1 MWRDAAGQ
9 GGRGGAAPR
18 PSQRPVSDPT
28 TEREAFHR
36 ADRRCRVAA
45 VPAMSYARRAD
56 ALAALGRT
64 DLAARDRARVEAS
77 NRLDVAALRWLTRGG
92 SDLAVRTA
100 AAEALLGSDRAAA
113 TDVEAA
119 LALVFSSGKR
129 LVVRAQRRGE
139 AIAGWVAWQG
149 DGVPSLAVGFG
160 DGGRTAPRLI
170 LDARAGAAPRR
181 ARFAFRADPTLS
193 AEVEAT
199 LPNGERRCAV
209 AYPTSKSRGVL
220 LPAPARPAA
229 LTVIV
234 PVFGDPDSLAECL
247 AALRPQCGGDVAVV
261 MVDDA
266 SPDPRVSALA
276 QSFCEGVSGHLVRA
290 RVNAGFAAAVN
301 LGLERCVSGDVLV
314 LNSDVI
320 LPPRALERL
329 RAAAR
334 RGPDI
339 GTVTPLSNDA
349 GAASFPD
356 PLGAGRALPR
366 DERTRV
372 DAAAEAANSGVSVDL
387 PAALGSCLYVTRACL
402 DRVGGLSLRYG
413 RGYYEDTE
421 LYLRAT
427 EAGLRN
433 VTACDTYVTHL
444 GGRSFGPGKRALVT
458 RNHDVLCR
466 RFPRFER
473 TEALFDAADPL
484 RRVRGAIEERLGPDV
499 GTGAVLVAPA
509 FGCEALIDRT
519 LRARAADGRPAL
531 VLRHAAGEGG
541 VLVAVAASAAPWP
554 LSLCFR
560 LAADG
565 DDGDRL
571 AAYLGRI
578 PRPELIVLR
587 PERLPDPLRDALRG
601 LDRTVGPDADGTPP
615 RIAGDTERGG
625 AAGPLEA
632 RPWGAHA
639 GPGFPPRPRPA
650 AAPARPKGREG
661 ARELRMLGVVVP
673 LVEPAAEALVLAI
686 ARALRRRSRTHIIV
700 LGRAVDEEQL
710 RSSGN
715 LWVTGPIA
723 AGEIADV
730 ARCHGVDAL
739 LSPYRDGTSWPLDEL
754 REALGTPCAAFVAAR
769 GGMWADDLALDP
781 LAPERDICLTVAAW
795 CDPSPA
801 MR

>member
-1 MWRDAAGQ
+1 M
-9 GGRGGAAPR
+9 
-18 PSQRPVSDPT
+18 SDPSS
-28 TEREAFHR
+28 ECESFHR
-36 ADRRCRVAA
+36 ADRLCRVAA
-45 VPAMSYARRAD
+45 VSAMSYARRAD
-56 ALAALGRT
+56 ALSALGRS
-64 DLAARDRARVEAS
+64 DLAARDRVRVEAS
-77 NRLDVAALRWLTRGG
+77 NRLDVAALRWLMRGG
-92 SDLAVRTA
+92 SDPAVRTV
-100 AAEALLGSDRAAA
+100 AAEALLEADRAAA
-113 TDVEAA
+113 ADVEAA
-119 LALVFSSGKR
+119 LALLFSSGRR
-129 LVVRAQRRGE
+129 LIMRAARRGE
-139 AIAGWVAWQG
+139 AIAGWAAWRG
-149 DGVPSLAVGFG
+149 ECAPSLAVGFG

-170 LDARAGAAPRR
+170 LDAPAGDAPRR

-199 LPNGERRCAV
+199 LPSGERCRAV
-209 AYPTSKSRGVL
+209 VYPASKDCGIL
-220 LPAPARPAA
+220 PPAPVRSAA

-261 MVDDA
+261 AVDDA

-276 QSFCEGVSGHLVRA
+276 QSFCEGVDGHFVRA

-301 LGLERCVSGDVLV
+301 LGLERCVSGDVLI

-372 DAAAEAANSGVSVDL
+372 DAAAEAVNSGVSVDL
-387 PAALGSCLYVTRACL
+387 HAAFGSCLYVTRACL

-421 LYLRAT
+421 LYLRAN

-444 GGRSFGPGKRALVT
+444 GGRSFGADKRALVT

-466 RFPRFER
+466 RFPHFER

-519 LRARAADGRPAL
+519 LRARAEDGRPAL
-531 VLRHAAGEGG
+531 VLRHAADEGG

-554 LSLCFR
+554 LSLYFR
-560 LAADG
+560 LAGDG
-565 DDGDRL
+565 DAAGRL
-571 AAYLGRI
+571 TAYLGRI
-578 PRPELIVLR
+578 SRPEFIVLR
-587 PERLPDPLRDALRG
+587 PERLPDPIRDALRG
-601 LDRTVGPDADGTPP
+601 LDRTVGSDADGAPP
-615 RIAGDTERGG
+615 PVAGNATHGS
-625 AAGPLEA
+625 AAVAEAPLDG
-632 RPWGAHA
+632 RQRMAHA
-639 GPGFPPRPRPA
+639 DPKVPPRPCPTA
-650 AAPARPKGREG
+650 TPARPKGREG
-661 ARELRMLGVVVP
+661 ARALRMLGVVAP
-673 LVEPAAEALVLAI
+673 LVEPATEALVLAI

-715 LWVTGPIA
+715 LWVSGPIA

-754 REALGTPCAAFVAAR
+754 RGALGTPCAAFGAAWD
-769 GGMWADDLALDP
+769 GMGADDLALDP
-781 LAPERDICLTVAAW
+781 LAPEQDACLAIAAW
-795 CDPSPA
+795 CDPIA
-801 MR
+801 ALR